1 MSITNEQFREYKKVL
16 EKIES
21 LKEKQDTLKQEIIQG
36 MVETDT
42 KRIKNRYGLFS
53 LGSRISYEY
62 PKKVSELEIE
72 LKRVKEDSVRSGKA
86 KIKAQTQF
94 IRYQA

>member
-21 LKEKQDTLKQEIIQG
+21 LKEKQDTLKQEIIKG

-53 LGSRISYEY
+53 LGSRVSYEY

>member
-53 LGSRISYEY
+53 LGSRVSYEY